1 MKSYRLI
8 SFVMFFA
15 LSTGI
20 CLAQI
25 DTQKTLG
32 NLDITAIQ
40 KMQVE
45 KSGTGFTLRVVT
57 ILSNDNAES
66 LRLRNGEF
74 EVSFDRGPKLPPI
87 VIGRTA
93 LTSQDFPG
101 KKGDQG
107 GTGAMELV
115 VAVGP
120 NNPETLDRILAMYN
134 IVGDPESNLKMVVK
148 GRAEVGL
155 QLPRGWVFEQGR
167 KVELELNF
175 SPQVQRIILLK

>member
-1 MKSYRLI
+1 MKINRLI
-8 SFVMFFA
+8 PFLMFFA
-15 LSTGI
+15 LASGI

-25 DTQKTLG
+25 DTQKTLS

-45 KSGTGFTLRVVT
+45 KTVTGYTLRVIT
-57 ILSNDNAES
+57 ILSNENAES

-74 EVSFDRGPKLPPI
+74 EVSFDRGPKLTPI
-87 VIGRTA
+87 VLGRTA
-93 LTSQDFPG
+93 VASQDFPG
-101 KKGDQG
+101 KKGDKD

-120 NNPETLDRILAMYN
+120 KNDETLDRILAMYN
-134 IVGDPESNLKMVVK
+134 IVGDPDSNLKMVVK
-148 GRAEVGL
+148 GKAEIGL